1 MELNNV
7 KENLISIT
15 LEAGEILKKY
25 FYADSLVAFEK
36 EGVDFT
42 TEADR
47 EVDAFLVR
55 KLKELYPQ
63 TEFLTEETS
72 SGDYSAFL
80 DKDNLWV
87 IDPLDGTVNFSRKN
101 PNFCISIALVN
112 KGKPVLGIVYL
123 PIFNNLYFVDE
134 NGASLNQKPISV
146 SSVSNLREV
155 VIACDWSWDLD
166 KRKEMVQWLKN
177 INPYVRQIKSMG
189 STVNDLASLA
199 EGKIDAHVHSGTKPW
214 DVAASALLIEKAGGK
229 VTNSKGGEWN
239 IFLPDIVA
247 TNSLLH
253 NKIVE
258 LINLAVD

>member
-25 FYADSLVAFEK
+25 FYADSLIAFEK

-87 IDPLDGTVNFSRKN
+87 IDPLDGTTNFSRKN
-101 PNFCISIALVN
+101 PHFSISIALVN

-123 PIFNNLYFVDE
+123 PILNNLYFADKD
-134 NGASLNQKPISV
+134 GAFLNEKPISV
-146 SSVSNLREV
+146 SSVTNLREV
-155 VIACDWSWDLD
+155 IIACDWSWDLE
-166 KRKEMVQWLKN
+166 KRKEMVQWLSN
-177 INPYVRQIKSMG
+177 INSYVRQIKSMG
-189 STVNDLASLA
+189 STVADLASLA
-199 EGKIDAHVHSGTKPW
+199 EGEIDAYIHSGTKPW
-214 DVAASALLIEKAGGK
+214 DVAVSALLIEKAGGK
-229 VTNSKGGEWN
+229 VTNSKGSEWN
-239 IFLPDIVA
+239 IFIPDIVA
-247 TNSLLH
+247 TNGLLH
-253 NKIVE
+253 EDIVKMANK
-258 LINLAVD
+258 